1 MLDFKSN
8 EGVDDQFI
16 ITFENVR
23 TNNAC
28 ELVQTLFLPPQRK
41 VVWVATLALVID
53 KNIAIYACMC
63 IIIHECISIP
73 HTLLHN
79 ICR

>member
-28 ELVQTLFLPPQRK
+28 ELVQTLFSPPQRK
-41 VVWVATLALVID
+41 AVWVATLALVIN
-53 KNIAIYACMC
+53 KNIHCKNRGVKITPWC
-63 IIIHECISIP
+63 HSDR
-73 HTLLHN
+73 
-79 ICR
+79 CRDYTSV